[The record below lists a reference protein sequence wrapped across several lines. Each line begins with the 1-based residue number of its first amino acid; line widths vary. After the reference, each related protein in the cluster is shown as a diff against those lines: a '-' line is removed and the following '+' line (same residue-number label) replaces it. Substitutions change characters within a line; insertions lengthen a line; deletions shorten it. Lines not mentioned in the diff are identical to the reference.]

1 MASMKCHKKVP
12 MRKKEASNRVQ
23 QCERNA
29 GHVKNKDTK
38 KLPKSCLTA
47 WQEKKVKHTSVRV
60 PEVGHYE

>member
-1 MASMKCHKKVP
+1 
-12 MRKKEASNRVQ
+12 MRKKEALNRVQ